1 MVGIESADREH
12 ECNAR
17 QRNASGQRRKCLQ
30 FHHRS
35 DSGVDFS
42 A

>member
-1 MVGIESADREH
+1 MVGIESANHEH

-17 QRNASGQRRKCLQ
+17 QRNASGPRCERN
-30 FHHRS
+30 FII
-35 DSGVDFS
+35 DSRVDFS